1 MRRGGDAVFWLGLF
15 LIVMFYAAVPFAR
28 SSMPLFPSV
37 LIWLVGVALMI
48 FGVTQILAVL

>member
-1 MRRGGDAVFWLGLF
+1 MFWLGLF

-28 SSMPLFPSV
+28 SSMPLLPSV